1 MNSAGRHETDIC
13 IGGGQG
19 FDHRYTASGFS
30 GKELELRQSVGQR
43 MLHLGGR
50 AYPRKNRVAF
60 LQTVLHYLWI
70 EAGTYQKAGACLY
83 GSISRCI

>member
-1 MNSAGRHETDIC
+1 
-13 IGGGQG
+13 
-19 FDHRYTASGFS
+19 
-30 GKELELRQSVGQR
+30 

-83 GSISRCI
+83 GSISLIGGQNRPRADEHIRAGRTDGGNRGRGGIGTEGDFRTGQPAADQ